1 MLERGREATGHKMAR
16 YRLMGIYAHPDDE
29 AFGLAGTLARAT
41 AAGNAAAVVCA
52 TRGEEG
58 QIADAALATRQNLA
72 EVREGEL
79 RRACAAVGVHD
90 VSFLDYVD
98 GHLAEA
104 DEAEAVG
111 RIVYHLRRFRPDVAV
126 TFAANGGY
134 GHVDHMAIH
143 RLTRAAVQAAADASR
158 YGEQLAQGLEA
169 HRVRKVYFGAM
180 PRERLVA
187 RIEEARRRG
196 EGFTPGGDAATIPLE
211 EMGVPVAEITTEVVL
226 NDAEYAAKQRALHA
240 HATQMPA
247 VSWVRRA
254 TPEQARTYAGTE
266 YFVLAPPPISD
277 CAYAV
282 PEDDLF
288 AGLESFP
295 EEASSAREESG

>member
-1 MLERGREATGHKMAR
+1 M
-16 YRLMGIYAHPDDE
+16 
-29 AFGLAGTLARAT
+29 
-41 AAGNAAAVVCA
+41 
-52 TRGEEG
+52 RGEEG
-58 QIADAALATRQNLA
+58 QIADAALATRQNLG

-79 RRACAAVGVHD
+79 WQACAAVGVHD

-98 GHLAEA
+98 GQLAEA

-134 GHVDHMAIH
+134 GHVDHIAIH
-143 RLTRAAVQAAADASR
+143 RLTLAAVQAAADAGR
-158 YGEQLAQGLEA
+158 YGEHLAQGLEA

-180 PRERLVA
+180 PRERLLA

-211 EMGVPVAEITTEVVL
+211 EMGVPVAEITTQIVL
-226 NDAEYAAKQRALHA
+226 NDAEYAAKLRALRA

-247 VSWVRRA
+247 SSWVRRA

-266 YFVLAPPPISD
+266 CFVLAPPPISD
-277 CAYAV
+277 RAYAV

-288 AGLESFP
+288 AGLERSQLGTP
-295 EEASSAREESG
+295 AARQARG

>member
-1 MLERGREATGHKMAR
+1 MGR

-52 TRGEEG
+52 TRGEAG
-58 QIADAALATRQNLA
+58 QIADAALATRQNLGA
-72 EVREGEL
+72 VREGEL
-79 RRACAAVGVHD
+79 RQACAAVGVHD

-98 GHLAEA
+98 GQLAEA

-143 RLTRAAVQAAADASR
+143 RFTLAAVQAAADAGR
-158 YGEQLAQGLEA
+158 YGEHLAQGLEA

-180 PRERLVA
+180 PRERLLA

-211 EMGVPVAEITTEVVL
+211 EMGVPVAEITTQIVL
-226 NDAEYAAKQRALHA
+226 SDAEYDAKLRALRA

-247 VSWVRRA
+247 SSWVRRA

-266 YFVLAPPPISD
+266 CFVLAPPPISD
-277 CAYAV
+277 RAYAV

-288 AGLESFP
+288 AGLEGSQLGTP
-295 EEASSAREESG
+295 VARQARG